1 MKLAGYCIASIVILT
16 VPAAPAILGGPALPT
31 LPQAA
36 VDLTLPTQTDTVR
49 NVPAGDAAAL
59 QNALNAATCGDTVVL
74 VTGSTYTGNFTLSDK
89 PCSGW
94 IIVQSSQVSQL
105 PPGTRV
111 GPSKAF
117 AMATIR
123 SDANRATIQF
133 QASAHHWRL
142 IGLEVTTLVGARRT
156 SLIETSVGATQL
168 SLLPHHIIVD
178 RCYIHADR
186 TASVRRGISFQV
198 AHGAVV
204 DSYFSEFHQIGT
216 DSQAIAGWDG
226 PGPFLIQNNFL
237 SAASENVLF
246 GGADPS
252 IPNLVP
258 SDITIR
264 GNHFWKDYNAW
275 KGASLNVK
283 NLLEFK
289 NAQRVLVD
297 GNVFEYSWA
306 DGQNG
311 FAILLTPRNQNGGC
325 NWCVVQDVTITS
337 NLIRHAAS
345 GIETAVSDNTFVSL
359 PTNRVLIQNNVLT
372 DISTSYGGDGR
383 GFLALSVTNSATR
396 TTEDNITIDHNTV
409 FADNAFLFFGESG
422 TIPNFQLTNNLGTY
436 GNDGIAGTDAGVG
449 LPALNAYVPNAV
461 YAQNLLL
468 TSSGGSAGDQWPNG
482 TLWSTIAG
490 AQFTDYASGNY
501 QFLSTSPYSN
511 IGSDGK
517 DIGVWDWA
525 AFKAKTTNALG
536 GVSVALTNGLVG
548 WWKLDEGSGTSAA
561 DSAGSN
567 TGTIVNKP
575 TWTTGKINGALTFN
589 GTTQYVKIGGAA
601 SLALSGSWTV
611 SSWVKLTSL
620 PAAGEHFVL
629 LGKGN
634 GSGYR
639 NYAFFVD
646 NASGYFGAG
655 APNWAVGFT
664 SSTPTLF
671 HAKHTDSISTGTWYH
686 LAGVWDSS
694 TGNLYLYLNGA
705 LVATSNTGG
714 GVPDGSI
721 GNIFCIGADPVGSTV
736 ANATLDDARVYNRA
750 LSASEVRDLHLATG
764 GT

>member
-1 MKLAGYCIASIVILT
+1 MWEPFAGPLDDLHRMS
-16 VPAAPAILGGPALPT
+16 LG
-31 LPQAA
+31 
-36 VDLTLPTQTDTVR
+36 
-49 NVPAGDAAAL
+49 
-59 QNALNAATCGDTVVL
+59 LNSL
-74 VTGSTYTGNFTLSDK
+74 LLR
-89 PCSGW
+89 
-94 IIVQSSQVSQL
+94 SQ
-105 PPGTRV
+105 G
-111 GPSKAF
+111 
-117 AMATIR
+117 
-123 SDANRATIQF
+123 
-133 QASAHHWRL
+133 RL
-142 IGLEVTTLVGARRT
+142 I
-156 SLIETSVGATQL
+156 LIETGVGATQS

-178 RCYIHADR
+178 RCYVHADR
-186 TASVRRGISFQV
+186 TASVRRGLTLQV
-198 AHGAVV
+198 AYGAVV

-422 TIPNFQLTNNLGTY
+422 TIPNFQFTNNLGTY
-436 GNDGIAGTDAGVG
+436 GNDGIAGTGAGSG
-449 LPALNAYVPNAV
+449 LLALNTYVPNAS

-468 TSSGGSAGDQWPNG
+468 TSSGGSAGFQWPNG

-490 AQFTDYASGNY
+490 AQFTDYPGGNY
-501 QFLSTSPYSN
+501 QFLSTSPYRN
-511 IGSDGK
+511 AGSDGE

-525 AFKAKTTNALG
+525 GFNAKTTNALG
-536 GVSVALTNGLVG
+536 G
-548 WWKLDEGSGTSAA
+548 KY
-561 DSAGSN
+561 
-567 TGTIVNKP
+567 P
-575 TWTTGKINGALTFN
+575 
-589 GTTQYVKIGGAA
+589 Y
-601 SLALSGSWTV
+601 
-611 SSWVKLTSL
+611 
-620 PAAGEHFVL
+620 
-629 LGKGN
+629 
-634 GSGYR
+634 
-639 NYAFFVD
+639 
-646 NASGYFGAG
+646 
-655 APNWAVGFT
+655 
-664 SSTPTLF
+664 
-671 HAKHTDSISTGTWYH
+671 
-686 LAGVWDSS
+686 
-694 TGNLYLYLNGA
+694 
-705 LVATSNTGG
+705 
-714 GVPDGSI
+714 
-721 GNIFCIGADPVGSTV
+721 
-736 ANATLDDARVYNRA
+736 
-750 LSASEVRDLHLATG
+750 
-764 GT
+764 